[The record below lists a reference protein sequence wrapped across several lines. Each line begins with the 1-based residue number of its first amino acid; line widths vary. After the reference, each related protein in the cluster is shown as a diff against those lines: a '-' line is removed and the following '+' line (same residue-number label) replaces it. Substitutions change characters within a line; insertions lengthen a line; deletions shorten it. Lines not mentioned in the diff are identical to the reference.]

1 MKSEIISDDGEE
13 KTCQC
18 REDMRWNSKALECQV
33 EFWNWLKESAVIKRF
48 FKIEICSDFPGCWL
62 QSPELFNSS
71 IWSSACRCWEGGA
84 TKHVM
89 WSKRRWFW
97 RKCLPKVEQRR
108 RGWVNEAEK
117 KRKILAL
124 PDLRL
129 ATKLHGRID
138 IARAYD
144 EGNIC
149 GKVLSHQTRGCSM
162 YRWSTESV
170 WILHELSL
178 HEQFWEKVEAREKGD
193 CLEQKWNANRKP
205 CGQSSAGLEQKL
217 LKVGSRRVAR
227 GFLSRRRGVQPRP
240 SPRPE
245 RETSGV
251 PKDQLKSVCCALWQV
266 VFLKQF
272 SVVLQGLTIKTWMNF
287 RFNPIRTE
295 GGGPLLCHVFAYKCA
310 NTRINVQIH
319 VWACWKTWFLPI
331 MSFE

>member
-1 MKSEIISDDGEE
+1 MKSEIISDDGEA

-18 REDMRWNSKALECQV
+18 REDMRWNSKALACQV
-33 EFWNWLKESAVIKRF
+33 RFWNCLKESAVISRF
-48 FKIEICSDFPGCWL
+48 FKLEICSDFPGCWL

-71 IWSSACRCWEGGA
+71 IWSSACRCWEGAA
-84 TKHVM
+84 TKHVI

-97 RKCLPKVEQRR
+97 QKYFPKVKQRR

-129 ATKLHGRID
+129 ATKLHGRIA

-149 GKVLSHQTRGCSM
+149 GKVPAQQTRGCSM
-162 YRWSTESV
+162 YRWPKESV
-170 WILHELSL
+170 WILPNLSSP
-178 HEQFWEKVEAREKGD
+178 EQFWEKVEAREKGD
-193 CLEQKWNANRKP
+193 CLEQKWNTNRKP
-205 CGQSSAGLEQKL
+205 CRQSPASFEQQF

-251 PKDQLKSVCCALWQV
+251 PEDQLKSVRCALWQV
-266 VFLKQF
+266 LFFKQCKVVMH
-272 SVVLQGLTIKTWMNF
+272 SVIYKMNLE
-287 RFNPIRTE
+287 P
-295 GGGPLLCHVFAYKCA
+295 
-310 NTRINVQIH
+310 
-319 VWACWKTWFLPI
+319 
-331 MSFE
+331 